1 MWIVNEKSA
10 QKQHWR
16 QKPALGHLENSKYAT
31 ELEWKEQELRPQ
43 GLPRP
48 VVWGIMNQYKTF
60 GFYFERESLEGSLQ
74 KKVTWFNFY
83 FETFT
88 MATVQK
94 VVHVY
99 GGRED

>member
-1 MWIVNEKSA
+1 M
-10 QKQHWR
+10 
-16 QKPALGHLENSKYAT
+16 LL

-74 KKVTWFNFY
+74 KKVT
-83 FETFT
+83 
-88 MATVQK
+88 
-94 VVHVY
+94 
-99 GGRED
+99 